1 MCTKYLSQYKLA
13 NRHSMETEIEKRF
26 SGMQLSVRVKSCDTL
41 SVSYDRHVESTGSG
55 EKRAG
60 IRHRGDPGEVSARH

>member
-1 MCTKYLSQYKLA
+1 
-13 NRHSMETEIEKRF
+13 METEIEKRF

-41 SVSYDRHVESTGSG
+41 SLSYDRHVESTGSG
-55 EKRAG
+55 EERAG